1 MEILSGQI
9 ELIRNTL
16 NANAIERKNDAALA
30 GSWDDGGASKML
42 TEFDF
47 WLDGVNFALTGN
59 TTKYKNIINQHNR
72 ENDPEYQQYLEL
84 KKKFE
89 NKP

>member
-16 NANAIERKNDAALA
+16 NANASERKNDAALA
-30 GSWDDGGASKML
+30 GSWGDGGASKML
-42 TEFDF
+42 SEFDF

-59 TTKYKNIINQHNR
+59 TVKYNHIIEQHNR
-72 ENDPEYQQYLEL
+72 ENDPEYQQYL
-84 KKKFE
+84 
-89 NKP
+89 